1 MSIWSGLG
9 WIIFPT
15 TAFFLYR
22 LLFGRSAGDI
32 RNEKLSKMA
41 DEVTRNPMA
50 AARVS
55 SSLHEKTG
63 EKRAIT
69 FGFVVWFLVLA
80 SEIYLT

>member
-50 AARVS
+50 
-55 SSLHEKTG
+55 SLRCLLRYTKTG